1 MKVNDP
7 LLEILANKPDLVTN
21 FPEWMLSNSTIQEI
35 RKTENSAIVEIAG
48 RDSIAASIRACEMR
62 PIKALIPTIA
72 YTGTEYGNWGILLE
86 NVNIMHEKLQSNN
99 IKVFDPIIIGS
110 PKFWWILCGR
120 YSTHLSKRFNFYSH
134 CIGCHLYFHAIR
146 IPLAKKL
153 QVNIIIGGEREL
165 HDGKIKINQIKIA
178 LDTYQA
184 FLKRFNLE
192 LLLPI
197 RHIKSGKEIEAI
209 IGEVWEEGSQQLGC
223 VLSKNYQEPDGRV
236 LLNEEPIRQFFDEF
250 ALKKAEDII
259 NGYLMNKNL

>member
-1 MKVNDP
+1 MKINEH
-7 LLEILANKPDLVTN
+7 LLEILVNKPELITN

-62 PIKALIPTIA
+62 PIKAIIPTIA
-72 YTGTEYGNWGILLE
+72 YTGTEYGNWEILLE
-86 NVNIMHEKLQSNN
+86 NVKIMHGKLQSNN

-120 YSTHLSKRFNFYSH
+120 YSTYLSKQFNFYSH

-146 IPLAKKL
+146 IPIAKKL

-192 LLLPI
+192 LFLPI

-209 IGEVWEEGSQQLGC
+209 IGEVWEEGSQQLEC

-236 LLNEEPIRQFFDEF
+236 LLNEEPIKQFFDKF

-259 NGYLMNKNL
+259 NGYLNKD